1 MIGRIT
7 QRRYDDFKNSIDDL
21 LSQYREM
28 FSIPVVTDW
37 KDYEFF
43 YKERMKGMALELR
56 AMIDESSSVFVDE
69 FGRNPLLEAKEK
81 VFVVLVKEIFRL
93 SNRKA
98 AYLLPLLGIGK
109 EISYKTVERLYSD
122 PLVIMILNNL
132 FLNSLKRKGIASVD
146 ASGDGTGYSLTVTKH
161 YRSLRERNGETVKEG
176 KFVYSFALMDLE
188 TRMYVGYAVSVRSEM
203 DAYRKALEMIGKMRI
218 DLKSVRLDKYY
229 SGQSILNDFNE
240 NTMIFLIPKK
250 NSRIRGRRNWR
261 EIIRRFMDDP
271 MNYLREYFK
280 RNASESGFSSEKRT
294 TGGLICQRRNDKKET
309 SGFYK
314 GLIHNLMLLHS

>member
-1 MIGRIT
+1 MEE
-7 QRRYDDFKNSIDDL
+7 
-21 LSQYREM
+21 YRER
-28 FSIPVVTDW
+28 FSVPVITDW
-37 KDYEFF
+37 KEYERS
-43 YKERMKGMALELR
+43 YKTRMMNVAREIR
-56 AMIDESSSVFVDE
+56 QMVESSSNMMVEE
-69 FGRNPLLEAKEK
+69 FGRRSLLEAREK
-81 VFVVLVKEIFRL
+81 VFILLVKEIFRL

-122 PLVIMILNNL
+122 PLVIMILNNM
-132 FLNSLKRKGIASVD
+132 FVESINKKGISSVE

-176 KFVYSFALMDLE
+176 KFVYSFALMDLA
-188 TRMYVGYAVSVRSEM
+188 TRMYVGYAVSVKSEM
-203 DAYRKALEMIGKMRI
+203 DAYHKALEMIGKMRI

-229 SGQSILNDFNE
+229 SGQSILDDFNE

-280 RNASESGFSSEKRT
+280 RNASESGFSSDKRT
-294 TGGLICQRRNDKKET
+294 TGGLIYQRRKDRKET
-309 SGFYK
+309 SGFCK